1 MAIINGRGTVGI
13 RRGTVI
19 GPSTPPIL
27 TPLLDSYSGA
37 SASYSLRKLRTA
49 YSGSVIRV
57 RRGSDNQELN
67 IGFDA
72 SGNLDTSALSS
83 FVGANNGFVTVWY
96 DQSGNGKNASQST
109 TTYQPLIV
117 SGGTIL
123 TTNGKPS
130 IQFDGIDD
138 FLYCGLINNG
148 TKPSDF
154 STLIVSKFNSLST
167 TQSIIASID
176 NGASNINSY
185 NYFTNRNS
193 FPGKLETSIGDGVNL
208 RVIRTSETFIN
219 NIQYL
224 FEYFY
229 SSNVS
234 PYTGSILWNG
244 SIKTPNIIAGTSTS
258 NAGTE
263 FKTSIGRMG
272 EFNGF
277 YLNGRVQ
284 EIVTYFS
291 NKISDRTSIESNIN
305 SYYSIY

>member
-1 MAIINGRGTVGI
+1 MIVNGRGSVGI
-13 RRGTVI
+13 RRGTVVNV
-19 GPSTPPIL
+19 PLPI
-27 TPLLDSYSGA
+27 PLLDSYSGA
-37 SASYSLRKLRTA
+37 SAAYSLRKLRTA

-83 FVGANNGFVTVWY
+83 FVGANNGFVTIWY
-96 DQSGNGKNASQST
+96 DQSGNGKNASQLPTSP
-109 TTYQPLIV
+109 YQPLIV
-117 SGGTIL
+117 SSGTIL
-123 TTNGKPS
+123 TVNGKPS
-130 IQFDGIDD
+130 INFDGIDD
-138 FLYCGLINNG
+138 FLDCGLINNG

-154 STLIVSKFNSLST
+154 STLIVSKFNLIST

-176 NGASNINSY
+176 NAASNINSY
-185 NYFTNRNS
+185 NYFVNRNS

-219 NIQYL
+219 NTQYL

-234 PYTGSILWNG
+234 PYTGNILWNG

-258 NAGTE
+258 NTGTE
-263 FKTSIGRMG
+263 FKTSIGRLG
-272 EFNGF
+272 EYNGF

-284 EIVTYFS
+284 EIVMYSS